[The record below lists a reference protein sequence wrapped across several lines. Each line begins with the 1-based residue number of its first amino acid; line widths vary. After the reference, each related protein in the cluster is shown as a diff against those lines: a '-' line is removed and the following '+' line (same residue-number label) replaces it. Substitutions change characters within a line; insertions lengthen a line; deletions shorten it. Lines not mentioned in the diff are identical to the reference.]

1 MSDYFDAYTA
11 AVVSQFLE
19 RSDFDLENVEMAEFN
34 ILDVKTNVTNSN
46 GNTNENASQTK
57 AQPGRFQNV
66 HFRTLFHSLYKTK
79 I

>member
-1 MSDYFDAYTA
+1 
-11 AVVSQFLE
+11 
-19 RSDFDLENVEMAEFN
+19 MAEFN
-34 ILDVKTNVTNSN
+34 ILDVKTNVPNSN

-66 HFRTLFHSLYKTK
+66 HFRTLIHSLYKMK